1 MLSTG
6 VVDNAA
12 VVRHVVA
19 AGYNGPIGVEAFSRS
34 ILPSFVSDA
43 LAIWR
48 QPYADGRALAT
59 EAAEIMRRGAGV
71 ADG

>member
-6 VVDNAA
+6 IVDNAA

-48 QPYADGRALAT
+48 QPYTDGRELAA
-59 EAAEIMRRGAGV
+59 EAAEIMRRGAGEG
-71 ADG
+71 DS

>member
-6 VVDNAA
+6 IVDNAA
-12 VVRHVVA
+12 VVRHVLA
-19 AGYNGPIGVEAFSRS
+19 AGYEGPIGVEAFSRS

-48 QPYADGRALAT
+48 SPYESGRDLAA
-59 EAAEIMRRGAGV
+59 EAARIMHQGSHNTAM
-71 ADG
+71 